1 MSIDNIRKSFE
12 DARRLLSDFVGDG
25 RNMAAVDA
33 AAELLAGVL
42 RAGGKVMSCGNG
54 GSMADAMHFAE
65 ELTGRFRE
73 DRPALPAIAVSD
85 PTHLTCVGNDFGF
98 DRVFSRHVEALG
110 RPGDGLDRLVDAV
123 GAAAVAFGAVAAVGL
138 GNGVPVGDVGVGD
151 SATDDVVRYRVV
163 DLGRHGL
170 AG

>member
-98 DRVFSRHVEALG
+98 DRATPCWPSAPPATPPTSFWPWR
-110 RPGDGLDRLVDAV
+110 RP
-123 GAAAVAFGAVAAVGL
+123 GAAA
-138 GNGVPVGDVGVGD
+138 
-151 SATDDVVRYRVV
+151 
-163 DLGRHGL
+163 
-170 AG
+170 